1 MLVFI
6 GVIPLCLLSLT
17 PVEALYNRG
26 IKIAIR
32 GGVLSTLSRSTS
44 VSVVSVSQIEKLHLC
59 WQRGGENFSLELRI
73 QYPYLPQVRCFLLT
87 GDIPLL
93 PMQKYHPC
101 FSPDGE
107 VILIVKVATKKRS
120 SSLTRLSTCTDGI
133 PLYWHYTYHF
143 TDVYLFSTSVL
154 TGATS
159 VATPVAYLFIILAP
173 SVEQMNLRCST
184 SVATS
189 VRGTVSYLMTPVAK
203 V

>member
-1 MLVFI
+1 MFFI
-6 GVIPLCLLSLT
+6 GVIPLALLVLFHVKNAFISR
-17 PVEALYNRG
+17 ENQANNF
-26 IKIAIR
+26 IR
-32 GGVLSTLSRSTS
+32 GSLSSTLDGSTS

-107 VILIVKVATKKRS
+107 VILVVKVATKKRS

-159 VATPVAYLFIILAP
+159 VATPVVYLLIILAP
-173 SVEQMNLRCST
+173 SVALPLDLC
-184 SVATS
+184 
-189 VRGTVSYLMTPVAK
+189 
-203 V
+203 